1 LTSLNARLLKQL
13 QESGMEN
20 IDEIPDY
27 IRLSG
32 KQKNQVITTKNKEP
46 IINKEAIR
54 QFVKQ
59 FEYPLY
65 FLDYETLGSLV
76 PRFDGLKPYQQLPFQ
91 YSLHVLEQ
99 PGAELVHKEYLHQ
112 STENPSISVTE
123 KLLADIGDEGT
134 ILVWNESFEKNC
146 NNLLGK
152 MTPEFKDKL
161 KAVNERIVDLM
172 IPFSNQWFVDY
183 RFKGSASIKNVLPVI
198 APELS
203 YKNLDIQ
210 EGGTAQRIWMETVLD
225 SRHEEEKQKILDD
238 LILYCGLDTLAM
250 VEIYKKLL
258 QIIED

>member
-1 LTSLNARLLKQL
+1 MTSLNARLLKQL

-27 IRLSG
+27 IRLSS

-123 KLLADIGDEGT
+123 KMLADIGDAGT

-152 MTPEFKDKL
+152 MTSEFKDKL

-183 RFKGSASIKNVLPVI
+183 RFKGSASIKNVYPALVPGGQ
-198 APELS
+198 S
-203 YKNLDIQ
+203 YKELDIQ
-210 EGGTAQRIWMETVLD
+210 EGATAQRLWMETVLYGKNPD
-225 SRHEEEKQKILDD
+225 RKDKILED
-238 LILYCGLDTLAM
+238 LIEYCRLDTLAM
-250 VEIYKKLL
+250 VEIYKVLRGL
-258 QIIED
+258 